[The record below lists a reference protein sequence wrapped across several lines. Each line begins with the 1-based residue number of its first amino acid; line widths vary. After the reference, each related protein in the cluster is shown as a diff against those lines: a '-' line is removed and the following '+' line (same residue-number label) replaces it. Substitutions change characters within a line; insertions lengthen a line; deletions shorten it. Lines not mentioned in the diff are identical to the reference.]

1 MAQSDIEW
9 HCKGMLFVFMIT
21 AEPINEDLEMG
32 HLNAS
37 MFDWINVER
46 FATFPKVTRGSINQ
60 LFQTKKYLVLAVVE
74 ENKLLEI
81 PTEMLV

>member
-1 MAQSDIEW
+1 
-9 HCKGMLFVFMIT
+9 
-21 AEPINEDLEMG
+21 MG
-32 HLNAS
+32 HLNTS

-46 FATFPKVTRGSINQ
+46 FATFPKVTRGNFHQI
-60 LFQTKKYLVLAVVE
+60 LQTKKYIVLAVVE